1 MAQRD
6 TIIPVCKVVT
16 ITANTTSSI
25 TLANTARE
33 VDVRVSDT
41 SSYGRVNK
49 LEIPFYVS
57 ANTNPKVKNDIA
69 GTGASNGASGLRLT
83 TSAAAGAL
91 IYRNGLF
98 EGVKMTRTGVYTSAT
113 TLIQVSGPPVIVS
126 SFAAPTDGFTGLKTG
141 DILRASSTVVNGE
154 VHELRWKKGVY
165 ASAQASVQIL
175 DQLGRVSN
183 SLSSQEANTTT
194 VINMLSNGW
203 YPYNS
208 MATVVVRDGK
218 NVRSSSTGGIRTFT
232 GLASGSVDP
241 QRLSVSANGVNGFLG
256 GQLTAKL
263 STSLTMVPY
272 VSVTNLSGT
281 GGYFRV
287 APGHPVSSL
296 YVSGAAGKT
305 GSKTNIIKGT
315 LLGQDVDGAY
325 PGVIGGAGDN
335 VSLTLPPP
343 GIKNILLENSFAGP
357 VHGMFAINYG
367 VIKQATPLA
376 DQNIDDVR

>member
-69 GTGASNGASGLRLT
+69 GGASGASGLRLT

-91 IYRNGLF
+91 IFRNGLF

-126 SFAAPTDGFTGLKTG
+126 SFAAPSDGFIGLKTG
-141 DILRASSTVVNGE
+141 DILRASSTVVNDEQGT
-154 VHELRWKKGVY
+154 RWRMGVY

-208 MATVVVRDGK
+208 MAAVVVRNGK
-218 NVRSSSTGGIRTFT
+218 NVRSTSTGGIRTFT

-296 YVSGAAGKT
+296 YASGTAGKT
-305 GSKTNIIKGT
+305 GSKTNIINGT

-367 VIKQATPLA
+367 VIKQASPLA

>member
-16 ITANTTSSI
+16 ITASTTSSI
-25 TLANTARE
+25 TLANTSRE
-33 VDVRVSDT
+33 ADVKVSDT

-69 GTGASNGASGLRLT
+69 GTIAANGASGLRLT

-91 IYRNGLF
+91 LYRNGVF

-141 DILRASSTVVNGE
+141 DILRASSTVVNDE
-154 VHELRWKKGVY
+154 QALRWRKGVY
-165 ASAQASVQIL
+165 VSAQASVQIL

-208 MATVVVRDGK
+208 MATVVVRNGK
-218 NVRSSSTGGIRTFT
+218 NVRSTSTGGIRTFT
-232 GLASGSVDP
+232 GLASGTANP

-263 STSLTMVPY
+263 SPILAMVPY
-272 VSVTNLSGT
+272 VSVTNLSGE

-296 YVSGAAGKT
+296 YVSGTAGAT
-305 GSKTNIIKGT
+305 GSKTNIIKNTKPSGE
-315 LLGQDVDGAY
+315 LEGAY
-325 PGVIGGAGDN
+325 PGVIGGTGDT

-343 GIKNILLENSFAGP
+343 GINNILLENSFAGP
-357 VHGMFAINYG
+357 LHGMFAINYG
-367 VIKQATPLA
+367 VIKQSSPLA